1 MHTDRQP
8 VRVGIDFGTTNSAVA
23 VVGPR
28 GEPEMIEL
36 FEGERVQRT
45 VLYADPDGE
54 VSFGNPA
61 FRSYVEN
68 DLTGRFLRSLKM
80 FLPEDVPNTTFAGRR
95 MAFTELIAS
104 YLKFL
109 VDRTRAVTG
118 CEVGEVVL
126 GRPVE
131 FSEDPEKNQ
140 LALDRLAEAAS
151 EAGLPDVSF
160 VLEPVAAA
168 HRYERALPG
177 DRVVLV
183 GDFGGG
189 TADFAILRVGPDR
202 IGTDRTNDILARTG
216 VAGAGDALDGRF
228 LDVFLLDFFGRGATV
243 RERYTDNWI
252 PWKHPLHRHIQRL
265 YYIHLLRDDDLE
277 RRLER
282 VRDRVSD
289 TEAIDRLTRLV
300 FDDLGYPM
308 AWAIE
313 HTKRKLSEQDHAR
326 FVFDEFFNERLDFAT
341 DVDLPRFANGTE
353 KLQGRWSAAVDRAL
367 DEAGLQS
374 ADIDEVFLTG
384 GTSQL
389 PFIQKTFAER
399 FGADR
404 LRSGDAFTSV
414 CEGLALA
421 GGST

>member
-1 MHTDRQP
+1 VKT

-23 VVGPR
+23 VVGPG
-28 GEPEMIEL
+28 GEPEMVEL
-36 FEGERVQRT
+36 FAGEPVQRT
-45 VLYADPDGE
+45 VLYADPEGE

-61 FRSYVEN
+61 FRNYIEN

-95 MAFTELIAS
+95 MAFTDLIAS
-104 YLKFL
+104 YLRFL
-109 VDRTRAVTG
+109 VDRTEAVTG
-118 CEVGEVVL
+118 YAVGSVVL
-126 GRPVE
+126 GRPVR
-131 FSEDPEKNQ
+131 FSDDAEKNQ
-140 LALDRLAEAAS
+140 LALDRLAQAGRD
-151 EAGLPDVSF
+151 AGLPDVSF

-168 HRYERALPG
+168 HRYERGLSG
-177 DRVVLV
+177 ERIVLV

-189 TADFAILRVGPDR
+189 TADFAILRVGPER
-202 IGTDRTNDILARTG
+202 IGRDRTRDVLAQTG

-228 LDVFLLDFFGRGATV
+228 LDVFLLDFFGRRATV

-252 PWKHPLHRHIQRL
+252 PWEHPLHRQIQQL
-265 YYIHLLRDDDLE
+265 YSIHLLRDDDLE
-277 RRLER
+277 RRLAR

-289 TEAIDRLTRLV
+289 TAALDRLTRLV

-313 HTKRKLSEQDHAR
+313 RTKRALSEHAEADFAFR
-326 FVFDEFFNERLDFAT
+326 EFFNDRLDFET
-341 DVDLPRFANGTE
+341 G
-353 KLQGRWSAAVDRAL
+353 VDRASFADGTRDL
-367 DEAGLQS
+367 QRRWAGAVDDALREAGLE
-374 ADIDEVFLTG
+374 ARAIDEVFLTG

-389 PFIQKTFAER
+389 PFVQHPFAER
-399 FGADR
+399 FGVDR

-421 GGST
+421 GGNGR